1 MCTPN
6 SARLLDKTF
15 NYVVNTF
22 RDIHQYCACL
32 LLRWQ
37 LQNFATRY
45 FSPCQLCVKNV
56 IENEKDREHISCYT

>member
-6 SARLLDKTF
+6 SARPLDKTF

-45 FSPCQLCVKNV
+45 FFPCQLCVKNV
-56 IENEKDREHISCYT
+56 IENEKDREHISCYK